1 MLYKC
6 CVGCITI
13 SVGTYRLSANL
24 HPLPMPMICCSRQTL
39 VRLWARQAGYDRP
52 AIGFQ
57 A

>member
-1 MLYKC
+1 MLYTC

-13 SVGTYRLSANL
+13 SVGMYRLSANL
-24 HPLPMPMICCSRQTL
+24 HPLPMPIICCSRQTL